1 MRGQGTV
8 PRLAINRR
16 RYELACGAV
25 LLVSA
30 RPGSPVTS
38 IRATVRGGSA
48 LDPPGKEGLAY
59 LTGSL
64 IDQGT
69 QRHTE
74 AELANLLEPEGG
86 DVAGDAGG
94 VGGSIASGS
103 WKLLVEVIA
112 ELLTSPTY
120 PHEAVVRQKER
131 LLARLLVERD
141 DPRSQ
146 VAKMFRKLVYGEH
159 WLGRPTYGSIESV
172 ARLAPKDLRAHHRAH
187 WLGKRCVIGVC
198 GDVDPDEVHRLLAR
212 KLAGWKVGALPRRE
226 PPRFPA
232 LGRRFGTFPADR
244 QQVHLYLGHLG
255 IERGHPNY
263 PALVVMDHILGTG
276 PGFTNRISRRL
287 RDELGLAYSVSADI
301 HSSASLHRGTFTAY
315 IGTSPE
321 HVPTALAGFL
331 DEIRA
336 IQAKKVT
343 RHELELAKNYLLG
356 SFVLGFERA
365 SRRATYLVAAEI
377 QAFPADELTR
387 LPQKFAAVTADD
399 VRRVAREHL
408 FPDDCCVAAS
418 GPLTRKALAG
428 AMPARASRSQRGMR
442 SSSAIPKRPSRR
454 GASPTR
460 KTSR

>member
-1 MRGQGTV
+1 VKVASTI
-8 PRLAINRR
+8 PRLEITRH
-16 RYELACGAV
+16 RYELPCGAV
-25 LLVSA
+25 LLVSP

-38 IRATVRGGSA
+38 IRATVRGGSS
-48 LDPPGKEGLAY
+48 LDPAGKEGLAY

-64 IDQGT
+64 LDQGT
-69 QRHTE
+69 KFHTE
-74 AELANLLEPEGG
+74 EELANLLEPEGG
-86 DVAGDAGG
+86 DVSGDAGG
-94 VGGSIASGS
+94 VSGSIASGS
-103 WKLLVEVIA
+103 WKLLVELVA
-112 ELLTSPTY
+112 ELLTAPKFPTD
-120 PHEAVVRQKER
+120 AVTRQKER

-146 VAKMFRKLVYGEH
+146 VAKLFRKLVYGDH
-159 WLGRPTYGSIESV
+159 WLGRPMYGNLESV
-172 ARLAPKDLRAHHRAH
+172 SGLAPKDLRAHHRTH
-187 WLGKRCVIGVC
+187 WLGKRCIIGVC
-198 GDVDPDEVHRLLAR
+198 GDVDPDAVRKLLTR
-212 KLAGWKVGALPRRE
+212 KLAGWKSGVLPKRA
-226 PPRFPA
+226 PLTFPA

-255 IERGHPNY
+255 IKRKDPDY

-276 PGFTNRISRRL
+276 PGFSNRISKRL

-301 HSSASLHRGTFTAY
+301 HSSASLHPGTFTAY

-321 HVPTALAGFL
+321 HVSTALAGFM

-343 RHELELAKNYLLG
+343 KSELELAKSYLLG

-365 SRRATYLVAAEI
+365 SRRANYLVASEV

-387 LPQKFAAVTADD
+387 LPEKFAAVTAQD
-399 VRRVAREHL
+399 VRRVARAHL
-408 FPDDCCVAAS
+408 FPDACCVAAS
-418 GPLTRKALAG
+418 GPLTQKALAG
-428 AMPARASRSQRGMR
+428 AMPASQNAQRGSR
-442 SSSAIPKRPSRR
+442 SSSAIPKRPSRK